1 MIALQEYDL
10 EIKPTKIVIGQ
21 GLCQLTAQSNGPK
34 NQQAD
39 WEHEEAT
46 PTGFVNAL
54 ESTASEWH
62 DHIIFFLHNGFAP
75 ETLNPKKHRA
85 LRLK

>member
-1 MIALQEYDL
+1 MTSLQESDL
-10 EIKPTKIVIGQ
+10 DIKPAKIVRGQ
-21 GLCQLTAQSNGPK
+21 GLCQLTAQSNDPK

-39 WEHEEAT
+39 WEQEEAT

-54 ESTASEWH
+54 EFVASEWY

-75 ETLNPKKHRA
+75 KTLDPRKHRE